1 MPHKHKRRQNEK
13 DTYDLPPTLIAK
25 ALPVRDPTKPSGKAS
40 FKGITKSKRSGNPN
54 AKPKQKP
61 RESQTAKS
69 KTNPNAATRRK
80 TALDDDDTPRAFRRL
95 MQFHEKH
102 QAGKIGNKRK
112 RNGDDSSDDSG
123 SDGDQPARSKK
134 AAKKKTATAAQTKP
148 EQSTESTEK
157 TSAKAPKILPGE
169 KLSDFA
175 ARVDREMPLSQMK
188 RSDNPTATGDNPKVN
203 DHKRTKH
210 EKHLRRLQKQ
220 WREDDVKIREREA
233 AQREEREEEME
244 EQLQLWKTWEIEAG
258 KKKRNPNASVGA
270 SKKKKNAGGQ
280 GGVDDD
286 GPDPW
291 AKLKKKRAAVNP
303 FDVAQEP
310 PQLQKPKEKFKV
322 RGGAKVDIANVP
334 ATVGSLRRREELAS
348 ERRNIVEE
356 YRRLMAERRQ

>member
-1 MPHKHKRRQNEK
+1 
-13 DTYDLPPTLIAK
+13 
-25 ALPVRDPTKPSGKAS
+25 
-40 FKGITKSKRSGNPN
+40 
-54 AKPKQKP
+54 
-61 RESQTAKS
+61 
-69 KTNPNAATRRK
+69 
-80 TALDDDDTPRAFRRL
+80 

-102 QAGKIGNKRK
+102 QEKIGNKRK
-112 RNGDDSSDDSG
+112 RDEDDNSDDSG
-123 SDGDQPARSKK
+123 NDSDQPVRSKK
-134 AAKKKTATAAQTKP
+134 AATKKGATAAAAQTKP
-148 EQSTESTEK
+148 EQSKESTE
-157 TSAKAPKILPGE
+157 TPSAKAPKILPGE

-175 ARVDREMPLSQMK
+175 ARVDREMPLSRMK

-210 EKHLRRLQKQ
+210 EKHLRRLQSQ

-233 AQREEREEEME
+233 AEREEREEEME

-258 KKKRNPNASVGA
+258 KKKRNPNASAGA
-270 SKKKKNAGGQ
+270 SKKKKNAGGEN
-280 GGVDDD
+280 GVDDD

-303 FDVAQEP
+303 FDVVQEP

-334 ATVGSLRRREELAS
+334 AAGGSLRRREELAS